1 VKIEID
7 RDRCEGHGMCEV
19 VAPEYFSLDDDGNL
33 TVLKEEV
40 SDRDEA
46 LVRDALQVCP
56 VAALRL
62 VDTLGAKRA

>member
-1 VKIEID
+1 
-7 RDRCEGHGMCEV
+7 MCEV

-33 TVLKEEV
+33 TILAENV

-46 LVRDALQVCP
+46 HVRDAAMVCP

-62 VDTLGAKRA
+62 ADRLLAE